1 VKRRLTVCLLF
12 TAGLL
17 ALFWIA
23 ALNSGAQ
30 QKKSDG
36 EFDNSYTKKKGLT
49 PLPPGGPTPR
59 TADGHPD
66 FSGIWFTGTLG
77 TEDATLVG
85 SYGESDPAMR
95 AFDPK
100 VTPEEKPSFTPWG
113 EAKLKE
119 MMFGLD
125 PAILRQ
131 YGITYSGATSVGEPN
146 VDKLPLAQRKAY
158 LDVEIA
164 RISRDCMPSG
174 APGIG
179 NGAHGMQFVET
190 PGQLVELVDANHD
203 YRVIPTDGRPHTED
217 PDPAFN
223 GEERGHWEGDVL
235 VIDTIAIDE
244 RVWNSATWRYHSDQE
259 HVIERYS
266 RPSKNY
272 LIHEV
277 TIEDPKM
284 LAKPWHSAPHRFTLS
299 ITNEPLG
306 EWYCGTEPNEALD
319 HIKELRRQLGK

>member
-1 VKRRLTVCLLF
+1 MVRRLADCWVVV
-12 TAGLL
+12 AAML
-17 ALFWIA
+17 ALAWMVSVNA
-23 ALNSGAQ
+23 HAQEKKTGAEI
-30 QKKSDG
+30 DH
-36 EFDNSYTKKKGLT
+36 SYAKNTSLK
-49 PLPPGGPTPR
+49 PLPPGGSAPR

-66 FSGIWFTGTLG
+66 FSGIWFSGTLG

-85 SYGESDPAMR
+85 SYGESDPAAR

-100 VTPEEKPSFTPWG
+100 VTPEEKPSFTPWAM
-113 EAKLKE
+113 AKMKE
-119 MMFGLD
+119 TMFGLD

-131 YGITYSGATSVGEPN
+131 YGITYGGATSPGEQN
-146 VDKLPLAQRKAY
+146 FDKLPVDQKKAF

-174 APGIG
+174 VPGIG
-179 NGAHGMQFVET
+179 GGLHGMQLVQT
-190 PGQLVELVDANHD
+190 PGQLVELVDGNHD
-203 YRVIPTDGRPHTED
+203 YRVVSTTGQPHTKD

-244 RVWNSATWRYHSDQE
+244 RVWNGATWRFHSDQE

-277 TIEDPKM
+277 MIEDPKV
-284 LAKPWHSAPHRFTLS
+284 LTNPWHSAPHRFTLS

-306 EWYCGTEPNEALD
+306 EWYCGVEPNEALV
-319 HIKELRRQLGK
+319 HIKEAREQLGK